1 MKRILVPTDFSSQAE
16 NALKVAVEIATKHNS
31 EIYLLHSLD
40 MPSQIRGVQNNASM
54 PESLY
59 FIKLA
64 EKSFETLLQKDYLG
78 PIEIHEAIGHD
89 EIYSDI
95 NRTVEEKILTL
106 LLWGHMGLAVL
117 KNFL

>member
-64 EKSFETLLQKDYLG
+64 EKSFEALLKKDYLG

-89 EIYSDI
+89 QIYSDI
-95 NRTVEEKILTL
+95 NRNDV
-106 LLWGHMGLAVL
+106 AVL
-117 KNFL
+117 TTIAVSIRVWGNGLE